1 MILQLTVLLFGGMTF
16 KKRDFATYE
25 GRKSIERNMERITGE
40 NFSISYNFTI
50 ESNKVYIV
58 YTVAEVV

>member
-1 MILQLTVLLFGGMTF
+1 MILRRMVLLSGGITF

-25 GRKSIERNMERITGE
+25 GRKSIEKNMEKITGE

-50 ESNKVYIV
+50 ESDKVYVV
-58 YTVAEVV
+58 YTVAEVI